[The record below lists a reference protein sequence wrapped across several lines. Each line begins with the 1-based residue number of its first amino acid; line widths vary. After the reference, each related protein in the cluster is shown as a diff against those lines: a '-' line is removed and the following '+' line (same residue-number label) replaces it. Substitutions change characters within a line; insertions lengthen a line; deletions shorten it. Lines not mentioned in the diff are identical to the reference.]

1 MGFYIKSVE
10 ATGPK
15 VKKATI
21 NLTNGLNIIAGISNK
36 GKTTILQ
43 FIEYAF
49 GGLSKDSDISI
60 SPSQTGYNLVKVTLN
75 VNLCRSGSRTVYRSL
90 LLVWRMVPDSDVV
103 RPAHCRS
110 ELRLFLMGR
119 QRASCRLCAY
129 STSPS
134 RL

>member
-60 SPSQTGYNLVKVTLN
+60 SPS
-75 VNLCRSGSRTVYRSL
+75 
-90 LLVWRMVPDSDVV
+90 
-103 RPAHCRS
+103 
-110 ELRLFLMGR
+110 
-119 QRASCRLCAY
+119 
-129 STSPS
+129 
-134 RL
+134 